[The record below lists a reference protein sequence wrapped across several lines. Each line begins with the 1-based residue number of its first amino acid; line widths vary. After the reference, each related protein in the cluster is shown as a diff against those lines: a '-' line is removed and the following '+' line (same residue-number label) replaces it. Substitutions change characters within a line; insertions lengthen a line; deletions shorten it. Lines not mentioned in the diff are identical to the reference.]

1 MRRFL
6 TSSPVPGPS
15 RQSQAQEDRTSS
27 RSSLSDASII
37 SDPADPLEDT
47 RSLSRTSSMS
57 TSRLD
62 TLASSSVDMMSAS
75 GEETSDH
82 EETQGGGQ
90 ALNAEEELKG
100 SLHGLN
106 EFFKFYKLES
116 SQKSSKFKDKI
127 LHKGMA
133 SCCKCPQK
141 IKFDSES
148 RGNLNLKPT
157 TKIEKTSRQI
167 TLKEATERPKAWSQE
182 LAQQA
187 YVVWFAEGL
196 KPLCD
201 TEDEATRTFLNFL
214 KPEFKMPCRKTLTK
228 RLNKYA
234 VQVKDEVKA
243 TLQDVD
249 LVATTADSWTSHR
262 RAFLGCTVHWIDPIT
277 LERKAATLAC
287 RELMEKQ
294 TGRVLARNLS
304 DIFAEFDI
312 SKKITHCTT
321 DNWRNYVA
329 AFEHFAADTTTR
341 PELTEE
347 ELEEQTDEAIVN
359 SEVVD
364 VSDMLRNR
372 GDDES
377 QLPPHFRCSAH
388 TLNLLATTDVV
399 EVPEWNK
406 GPRAVFR
413 RPGAKAQALWNLQN
427 RSSVYANK
435 IKEALGGRRLVT
447 PVATRWNSYFNSMK
461 ALMELVLEKQDAK
474 VAINRI
480 LADQGSAGFDM
491 KDAEIIKEYLDVM
504 EPVATCLDRM
514 QSDKWAYMGNL
525 LPDLMLLKKKL
536 QQQQSRNLK
545 HAKKLVDYLLDQDN
559 LTNGFVN
566 R

>member
-15 RQSQAQEDRTSS
+15 RQSQAQEERTSS

-47 RSLSRTSSMS
+47 RSLSRASSMS

-62 TLASSSVDMMSAS
+62 TLASSSVDIVSAS

-133 SCCKCPQK
+133 SCCKCPQM

-148 RGNLNLKPT
+148 RGNLKKHYKTKHPSMLSSLEAALSLNRFKPT
-157 TKIEKTSRQI
+157 NKIEKTSRQI

-201 TEDEATRTFLNFL
+201 TEDEATRTFLNIL

-249 LVATTADSWTSHR
+249 LVVTTADSWTSHR

-321 DNWRNYVA
+321 DNGRN
-329 AFEHFAADTTTR
+329 
-341 PELTEE
+341 
-347 ELEEQTDEAIVN
+347 
-359 SEVVD
+359 
-364 VSDMLRNR
+364 
-372 GDDES
+372 
-377 QLPPHFRCSAH
+377 
-388 TLNLLATTDVV
+388 
-399 EVPEWNK
+399 
-406 GPRAVFR
+406 
-413 RPGAKAQALWNLQN
+413 
-427 RSSVYANK
+427 
-435 IKEALGGRRLVT
+435 
-447 PVATRWNSYFNSMK
+447 
-461 ALMELVLEKQDAK
+461 
-474 VAINRI
+474 
-480 LADQGSAGFDM
+480 
-491 KDAEIIKEYLDVM
+491 
-504 EPVATCLDRM
+504 
-514 QSDKWAYMGNL
+514 
-525 LPDLMLLKKKL
+525 
-536 QQQQSRNLK
+536 
-545 HAKKLVDYLLDQDN
+545 
-559 LTNGFVN
+559 
-566 R
+566 